1 MFCSSCGAEV
11 SAKGKF
17 CASCG
22 ERLQTKAAEPDLN
35 AAATIDS
42 DEFSGAAG
50 ETIAPAVTSRRPPS
64 HPTPSRPARTP
75 SSSPSILTSS
85 DPIGGGRFTPGQIIA
100 ERYRI
105 VALAGRGGMGEVY
118 RAEDLKLSQ
127 VVAIKFLPEALS
139 QDAEAL
145 ARFHSE
151 VRIARQVSH
160 PNVCRVFDIGDAEG
174 LPFLTME
181 FVDGEDL
188 ASVVR
193 RIGRLSPERATEIA
207 RQICA
212 GLAAAHERGV
222 IHRDLKPANVMLD
235 GAGKIRITDFG
246 LAGIAAS
253 IQGADVRAGT
263 PAYMAPEQLAGK
275 EVTAK
280 SDIYSLGL
288 ILYEILTGKR
298 AFEAATLPE
307 LVKLREQG
315 TVTSASSIVKDL
327 DPLIERVMLR
337 CLEKDPAQRP
347 ASALQVAAALP
358 GGDPLAAALAAG
370 ETPSPEMVAAAGAKE
385 GMRPRLAIMLL
396 AIVAAGLV
404 ASLLIAEST
413 QLVNR
418 VSLENPPE
426 TLAARAREV
435 IGKVGLPAKAA
446 MDSAYGF
453 EINSGYLSYIQMHD
467 KSMRRWDALAKDG
480 APTLTFWYRQSPT
493 PLFAQQFFASSVVGG
508 GQVSRWDPPTD
519 TTTMALVVLDSAGR
533 LVRCE
538 VVPPEQSAPVQ
549 NAKTPDWAGFFAASG
564 LNIAEFRAAEPEWA
578 PLVPMD
584 ARAAWTGMLPMG
596 AGLPVRVEAGAFH
609 GEPVYYR
616 IVYPWTTAGRDTET
630 DISRAQ
636 KISSVLI
643 VLMILV
649 VFVGGVALA
658 RWNLQANRA
667 DMKGAARLG
676 AFVFVT
682 FLVLWVLSTHHLAN
696 FLEAISFLVAVAS
709 ATLRTFFAMVLYV
722 ALEPFVRR
730 REPHIL
736 ISWTRLLAG
745 KLRDPLVGRDLL
757 IGAVYGV
764 AILVVEA
771 SDNFLLPLFGKL
783 PPMPGN
789 VSTESLLGV
798 RHALAQVLLYVLGQT
813 IDSLGIFF
821 MLFVLQRVLRSTWAA
836 AIVVAMAG
844 TLLSLGGNSGE
855 YPWISAVYL
864 VILYLSFL
872 LVLKRFG
879 LLPLVVGL
887 VVQQVLLVF
896 PATIHLSRWYAAP
909 SLAGLAAIAALTIYG
924 FRTALAGQPVFSMKA
939 FEQ

>member
-1 MFCSSCGAEV
+1 MYCSSCGAQVSSNGRFCSSCGEA
-11 SAKGKF
+11 
-17 CASCG
+17 
-22 ERLQTKAAEPDLN
+22 LDLN
-35 AAATIDS
+35 TAATIDS
-42 DEFSGAAG
+42 NDLSSEQV
-50 ETIAPAVTSRRPPS
+50 TIAPPTPASTPRKPS
-64 HPTPSRPARTP
+64 SAPTPSRPARTP
-75 SSSPSILTSS
+75 SSSGAGAKLTSS
-85 DPIGGGRFTPGQIIA
+85 DPLTGGRFTPGQMIA
-100 ERYRI
+100 DRYR
-105 VALAGRGGMGEVY
+105 VVSLAGRGGMGEVY
-118 RAEDLKLSQ
+118 RAEDLKLGQ
-127 VVAIKFLPEALS
+127 LVAIKFLPELLS
-139 QDAEAL
+139 QDASAL

-160 PNVCRVFDIGDAEG
+160 PNVCRVFDIGDADG
-174 LPFLTME
+174 TPFLSME
-181 FVDGEDL
+181 YVDGEDL

-193 RIGRLSPERATEIA
+193 RIGRLSPDKATEVA

-253 IQGADVRAGT
+253 IQGADIRAGT

-298 AFEAATLPE
+298 AFEASTLPE
-307 LVKLREQG
+307 LIKLREQG
-315 TVTSASSIVKDL
+315 TITNPSTLVRDL
-327 DPLIERVMLR
+327 DPLIERVILR
-337 CLEKDPAQRP
+337 CLEMDPAKRP
-347 ASALQVAAALP
+347 VSALQVAAALP

-370 ETPSPEMVAAAGAKE
+370 ETPSPEMVAAAGVKE
-385 GMRPRLAIMLL
+385 GMRPRVALVLL
-396 AIVAAGLV
+396 AIVALGLV

-418 VSLENPPE
+418 VTLDSPPE
-426 TLAARAREV
+426 VLATRAREIV
-435 IGKVGLPAKAA
+435 GRLGLPADAA
-446 MDSAYGF
+446 ADAAYGF
-453 EINSGYLSYIQMHD
+453 EINGGYLNYVQTHD
-467 KSMRRWDALAKDG
+467 KSRTRWETLAKSG
-480 APTLTFWYRQSPT
+480 LPAMTFWYRQSPN
-493 PLFAQQFFASSVVGG
+493 PLFAQEFFGPGVVGG
-508 GQVSRWDPPTD
+508 GQVYPGDPAMD
-519 TTTMALVVLDSAGR
+519 TTAMALVVLDTTGR
-533 LVRCE
+533 LVRFE
-538 VVPPEQSAPVQ
+538 VVPPEKSAPPQ

-564 LNIAEFRAAEPEWA
+564 LNIAEFRAAAPEWA
-578 PLVPMD
+578 PLAPTD
-584 ARAAWTGMLPMG
+584 SRLAWTGTLPER
-596 AGLPVRVEAGAFH
+596 ADVPIRVEAAAFH

-616 IVYPWTTAGRDTET
+616 MVFPWTSPGRDTET
-630 DISRAQ
+630 AMTRQQ
-636 KISSVLI
+636 KLASVLL
-643 VLMILV
+643 VLMILT

-658 RWNLQANRA
+658 RWNIKANRA

-682 FLVLWVLSTHHLAN
+682 FLVLWILSTHHLPN

-709 ATLRTFFAMVLYV
+709 AALRTFFAMVLYV

-730 REPHIL
+730 REPQTL

-764 AILVVEA
+764 VIFVVEA

-783 PPMPGN
+783 PPIPGG
-789 VSTESLLGV
+789 VSTESLLGL

-821 MLFVLQRVLRSTWAA
+821 MLFVLQRILRSAWIA
-836 AIVVAMAG
+836 AIVVAVAG
-844 TLLSLGGNSGE
+844 TLLSLGNDSSE
-855 YPWISAVYL
+855 YPWISAVFL
-864 VILYLSFL
+864 VVLYLSFL

-879 LLPLVVGL
+879 LLALVVGL
-887 VVQQVLLVF
+887 VVQQVLLIF

-909 SLAGLAAIAALTIYG
+909 SLMGMTAIAALTIYG
-924 FRTALAGQPVFSMKA
+924 FQTALAGQPVFSMKA